1 MIRSK
6 LISTALIVALV
17 CPAMAQ
23 GVGKWGADDLRKAL
37 SDHLAQIGRPVPD
50 QGHIGPLDP
59 RMSLPACE
67 KLDISTRGGSGT
79 SFVLR
84 CEGPQAWQHVLR
96 VDHLPP
102 GQAQSEVAPAASAG
116 GLFRVVVAKVD
127 LPAGSILTE
136 KDLEERSVGN
146 APGATAVKTISD
158 AVGLRLTSSIGPGL
172 ALTTRHIARTP
183 AILKGEN
190 INLLANGSG
199 FEISVPGRA
208 EQDGYEGDVISVR
221 NTRSGSVLKGRV
233 GKGKVVSVIEM

>member
-6 LISTALIVALV
+6 LMTSVLIVALAS
-17 CPAMAQ
+17 PAMAQ
-23 GVGKWGADDLRKAL
+23 SPGKWGADDLRKAL
-37 SDHLAQIGRPVPD
+37 SDHLVRIGRPAPD

-67 KLDISTRGGSGT
+67 KLDIQTRGGSGT

-96 VDHLPP
+96 VDNLPQ
-102 GQAQSEVAPAASAG
+102 GQVQSEVAPAATAG

-136 KDLEERSVGN
+136 KDLEERSVGQS
-146 APGATAVKTISD
+146 PGATAVKTVAD

-172 ALTTRHIARTP
+172 ALTTRHVARTP
-183 AILKGEN
+183 SILKGEN

-221 NTRSGSVLKGRV
+221 NTRSGTVLKGRV
-233 GKGKVVSVIEM
+233 GKGKIVSVIEM